1 MKNDKGVNDNLVNV
15 EKKNK
20 ENIQNK
26 RIKHEDIV
34 NENDVK
40 KPYYFGFKQRVFVL
54 VCLIVLFFGFGAFLT
69 FNSLKLYK
77 GDVIKYDEVSSSK
90 YKVCL
95 LLNDVYDVSCLNEDM
110 RYASSLV
117 DNIPVSFT
125 YNVDFSENIDYELA
139 YHVIV
144 YNKIYDKDN
153 KDKLLYED
161 KEVLVDKTFVGQL
174 DSKIQFDTDV
184 LVDYKKYN
192 DFVNNYKLKYYSNV
206 DSLLEVALYLD
217 ETEEERVIG
226 SVDIPLGVDTFEIKK
241 HNLKNVNKSVEVEN
255 DILTNQANINLFF
268 GSFLIVLSL
277 ILDLRLVRLV
287 KATFRK
293 RSKYEIEL
301 ERILKE
307 YDKDIVN
314 IYDYVDDQS
323 RETVKVE
330 SFGELV
336 DAAHIISKPV
346 LYNKI
351 NDVKSEFIVEDHDK
365 LYKYVLKEAD
375 LED

>member
-1 MKNDKGVNDNLVNV
+1 MKNDKSVKNNLADD
-15 EKKNK
+15 KKNK
-20 ENIQNK
+20 H
-26 RIKHEDIV
+26 IKHEDIV
-34 NENDVK
+34 NESDVK

-54 VCLIVLFFGFGAFLT
+54 VCLIVILFGFGAFLT
-69 FNSLKLYK
+69 CNSLRLYK
-77 GDVIKYDEVSSSK
+77 GDIIKYDEVSNST

-95 LLNDVYDVSCLNEDM
+95 QLNDVYDVSCLNEDM

-153 KDKLLYED
+153 KEKLLYED

-206 DSLLEVALYLD
+206 DSFLEVVLYLD

-241 HNLKNVNKSVEVEN
+241 HNLKNVNKSVEVGN
-255 DILTNQANINLFF
+255 DILTSQANINLFF

-287 KATFRK
+287 RATFRK
-293 RSKYEIEL
+293 KSKYEIEL
-301 ERILKE
+301 DRILKE

-314 IYDYVDDQS
+314 VYDYVDDNN
-323 RETVKVE
+323 RENIKVE

-336 DAAHIISKPV
+336 DAAHIISKPI
-346 LYNKI
+346 LYNRI
-351 NDVKSEFIVEDHDK
+351 NDVKSEFIVEDNDK
-365 LYKYVLKEAD
+365 LYKYILKDAD